1 MKRSII
7 LLVAVTALGV
17 SACSQEK
24 RPASN
29 AKENKENVTNKKGK
43 KMNVQELSATV
54 FKQKVM
60 NYEQHPQEW
69 VFEGQKPAVI
79 DFYATWCGPCKAT
92 APIVE
97 ALAEQYEGKVD
108 FYKVDVDKEPELAG
122 LFGIRSIPSLLFI
135 PKDGKPQM
143 QVGAM
148 NRQQLEQAMQSVLF
162 K

>member
-1 MKRSII
+1 MKQRA
-7 LLVAVTALGV
+7 LLLAAIATLAL
-17 SACSQEK
+17 SACSQSQ
-24 RPASN
+24 RPAAN
-29 AKENKENVTNKKGK
+29 QKENPQNVTNKKGK
-43 KMNVQELSATV
+43 NMNVQELSTTV

-69 VFEGQKPAVI
+69 VFEGDKPAVI

-97 ALAEQYEGKVD
+97 ALAEQYAGKVD
-108 FYKVDVDKEPELAG
+108 FYKVDVDKESELAG

-148 NRQQLEQAMQSVLF
+148 NRQQMEQAMQSTLF